1 MTDVFL
7 LLREPW
13 DYDIYS
19 QGSAFVITVVFS
31 EYNLHSQMDVFRSF
45 ILSKETLI
53 QYGEGGN
60 LSALAN
66 KIRETSHRHIWNE
79 VKPHVF
85 ISGKDTVAKYED
97 SIALIAS
104 IC

>member
-1 MTDVFL
+1 MADVFL

-66 KIRETSHRHIWNE
+66 KVRETWHLHIWKE
-79 VKPHVF
+79 VKPHIF
-85 ISGKDTVAKYED
+85 IAGKDTVAKYKD
-97 SIALIAS
+97 SMTLIAS
-104 IC
+104 VC